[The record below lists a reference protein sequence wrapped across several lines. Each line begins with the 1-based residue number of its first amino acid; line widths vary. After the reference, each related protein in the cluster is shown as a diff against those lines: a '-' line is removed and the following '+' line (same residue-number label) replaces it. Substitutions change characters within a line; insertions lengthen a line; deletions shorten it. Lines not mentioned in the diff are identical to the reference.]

1 MLLLLRPKSCAAYNF
16 AKFQNQASAQLRK
29 QADQGTKHTTANT
42 SKIAQIMPSRPNFPT
57 AGQKIEDSNC
67 RSVLPPG
74 PSWVLTQAPSG
85 QGDPTGTCHFLQLE
99 LSTSQTQWE
108 NICFLHSLFE
118 LTGIP
123 TNLRIENSLTLRI

>member
-57 AGQKIEDSNC
+57 AGQKIEDSWTKWGPNSGTKWAR
-67 RSVLPPG
+67 RSHRHL
-74 PSWVLTQAPSG
+74 LALK
-85 QGDPTGTCHFLQLE
+85 TCHFLQLE